1 MHIGTKVG
9 ELSWSHRQRVSPG
22 LEIETTYSGDIIQEH
37 KITQQAK
44 DEVEANFKKFTEK
57 YGMSAPGTEGNKKRG
72 RKTKDEASELLSKY
86 QDQLLKAIGS
96 KPITLTLDAPSR
108 RQEV

>member
-1 MHIGTKVG
+1 
-9 ELSWSHRQRVSPG
+9 
-22 LEIETTYSGDIIQEH
+22 
-37 KITQQAK
+37 
-44 DEVEANFKKFTEK
+44 
-57 YGMSAPGTEGNKKRG
+57 MSAPGTEGNNKRG